1 MTQTPTQNQPIM
13 RLYGK
18 VMQFDMLD
26 SGRSHSLYM
35 KMYMYKGIPL
45 SVRKFDDCTRL
56 LKNFHVI
63 RGNIYA
69 QAKVIILQP
78 KKKERLLSLK
88 C

>member
-35 KMYMYKGIPL
+35 KMYMYKGITNIAL
-45 SVRKFDDCTRL
+45 VVDLMTVRAC
-56 LKNFHVI
+56 
-63 RGNIYA
+63 
-69 QAKVIILQP
+69 
-78 KKKERLLSLK
+78 
-88 C
+88 